1 MKTLFERA
9 YDEGYKVEEIATGIQ
24 AEVVK
29 KDGTFYLD
37 DGSRYISPISE
48 YAENDFWIV
57 NE

>member
-9 YDEGYKVEEIATGIQ
+9 YDDGYKVEEIATGIQ
-24 AEVVK
+24 AEVIK
-29 KDGTFYLD
+29 RDGTFYLD

-48 YAENDFWIV
+48 YSESNFYIV